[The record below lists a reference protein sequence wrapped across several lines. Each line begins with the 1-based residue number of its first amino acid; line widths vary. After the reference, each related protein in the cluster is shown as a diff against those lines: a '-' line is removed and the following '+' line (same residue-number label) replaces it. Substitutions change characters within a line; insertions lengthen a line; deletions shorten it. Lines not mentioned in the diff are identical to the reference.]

1 MWVFFSKRNLRF
13 KHLKIQTNISDVLY
27 CNFQMFNMDTS
38 NPRFRLIKGLM
49 NFKVIYTPS
58 TMSSE
63 TRLVS
68 KHPWTMSRSWRNF
81 IASASRSTTNF
92 ISSTVRGWVFIRSA
106 RVTARGACFPM
117 MKESLSQ
124 TSA

>member
-1 MWVFFSKRNLRF
+1 MYCTAIF
-13 KHLKIQTNISDVLY
+13 K
-27 CNFQMFNMDTS
+27 CFNMDKS

-68 KHPWTMSRSWRNF
+68 KHPWTISRSWRNF

-92 ISSTVRGWVFIRSA
+92 ISSTVRGLVFIRSA